1 VLSQLSHLPALTP
14 GTGSGW
20 RRRAWATAGLT
31 SATTGPPVAEGSAL
45 GGGRAPLRSAVMPR
59 LRSERRSDR
68 ELLQAAVTT
77 EPEAFTIFYERHVEV
92 VLAFLRERMSSPEAA
107 TDLMAE
113 TFAAALLAPHVGA
126 VSKRVARTRHAF
138 RSRADGAR

>member
-1 VLSQLSHLPALTP
+1 VI
-14 GTGSGW
+14 
-20 RRRAWATAGLT
+20 
-31 SATTGPPVAEGSAL
+31 
-45 GGGRAPLRSAVMPR
+45 RSPTR
-59 LRSERRSDR
+59 ERHSDR

-92 VLAFLRERMSSPEAA
+92 VLAFLRKRVASREAA

-126 VSKRVARTRHAF
+126 VVSKGVARTRHAV